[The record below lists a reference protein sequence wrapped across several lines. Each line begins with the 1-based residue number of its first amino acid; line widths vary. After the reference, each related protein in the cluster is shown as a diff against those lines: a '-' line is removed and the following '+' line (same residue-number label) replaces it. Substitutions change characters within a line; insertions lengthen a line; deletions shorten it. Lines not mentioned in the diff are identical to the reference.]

1 MILVSNLR
9 QHPREILKE
18 QDTVGFGTAT
28 QPNANLGFLLKPG
41 NYVIY
46 VTSSYMVKKY
56 SVTVQPN
63 TGGQTIAAE
72 EESRTILMPELAE
85 KTRNS
90 VTLAVGC
97 AENDVADGNI
107 QYGWWT
113 TNDGIKIILSGRIL
127 LYSQIFHPVTITSLL
142 RQMQRTRHL
151 VKVSAPRVSLEIRLP
166 ASRDWNRSTYSAI
179 RLLC

>member
-1 MILVSNLR
+1 MGSYQHFDSTVILVSNLR

-28 QPNANLGFLLKPG
+28 QPNANLSFLLKPG
-41 NYVIY
+41 NYVIH

-72 EESRTILMPELAE
+72 EESCTILMPELAE

-90 VTLAVGC
+90 VTLAVGG

-107 QYGWWT
+107 QYDWWT
-113 TNDGIKIILSGRIL
+113 TNDGIKSIFSGRIL
-127 LYSQIFHPVTITSLL
+127 LYSQIFLPVTITSWL
-142 RQMQRTRHL
+142 RQMQRT
-151 VKVSAPRVSLEIRLP
+151 
-166 ASRDWNRSTYSAI
+166 
-179 RLLC
+179 